1 MAAAAAPDN
10 ENEYRAATRI
20 FTVNYYHSWRTHL
33 SLMMDTPDSRPMHP
47 PDLGTVVE
55 FPEVGDLHHH
65 YERLAA

>member
-1 MAAAAAPDN
+1 
-10 ENEYRAATRI
+10 
-20 FTVNYYHSWRTHL
+20 
-33 SLMMDTPDSRPMHP
+33 MMDTPDSRPMHP